1 MTQTATIGVS
11 HTEKEAVE
19 VTKMTKKK
27 GSESDGLTPL
37 FVGVEDGD
45 LLRWHRNR
53 RDDSSRAYAL
63 YACTSRMTRRKLPPQ
78 IIWICSS
85 V

>member
-45 LLRWHRNR
+45 LLR
-53 RDDSSRAYAL
+53 
-63 YACTSRMTRRKLPPQ
+63 
-78 IIWICSS
+78 
-85 V
+85 